1 MALSLLTDHL
11 FKFLEELCLLRSGTD
26 EFFLS
31 NLNKKKAFNDKFEL
45 DRKNKNGFI
54 VRHFAVET
62 TYSSEGFVEKNRD
75 ALTTDLKELVQNNS
89 IELLAEQIGTTPEER
104 TRKMAAKETV
114 LKKFQKDMNNLVST
128 ISKTDETFIRCIKPN
143 PDQSEHEW
151 DVNLVLSQL
160 GYLGIIQAIRVRQ
173 ETYPI
178 RRNFSFIAEKYHSIL
193 EGEAFIEYS
202 PGKNDL
208 QVMRAILIQHLG
220 DDSEFKLWQCGH
232 TKRRAAALAA
242 MSEDDRHQ
250 KLEEEKLKQEKEL
263 KEAREKFERENAEEE
278 LRRKRL
284 EEEKQRR
291 EEEERLR
298 RLKAEE
304 EGRPKRMEK
313 EERLRQ
319 LKAKEEEQRRFK
331 IRKREWSE
339 AAEIFLVGNV
349 YNWLAGEGSL
359 DDHDAWEN
367 IFSGFCLDCKQAGEM
382 NGLYRTIEE
391 MERHFERMVTS
402 GEYDLD
408 AMYQQWLK
416 SKTS

>member
-31 NLNKKKAFNDKFEL
+31 NLDKKKAFNDNFEL

-232 TKRRAAALAA
+232 TKVFLGNEVLYKLDSVVNQRRAAALAA

-263 KEAREKFERENAEEE
+263 KEAREKFEREKAEEE

-349 YNWLAGEGSL
+349 YDQLCGDPSL
-359 DDHDAWEN
+359 DDAAWKT
-367 IFSGFCLDCKQAGEM
+367 IFSGFSLDCKQG
-382 NGLYRTIEE
+382 G
-391 MERHFERMVTS
+391 
-402 GEYDLD
+402 
-408 AMYQQWLK
+408 
-416 SKTS
+416 